1 MATLTIVSGTQRCV
15 LEAGQDA
22 LIGRGSDCQVVV
34 GDPRVSRQHVKVT
47 YAQQG
52 WVLQDI
58 GRSGTWVLGQPISN
72 MAITHSLEVHL
83 AEEDGPS
90 VIFQPSDPTAPAS
103 AGAAIQPGTPV
114 VGTPMPARVGS
125 NFFQQGSVALRHNGL
140 ATALSILVPVRSW
153 IHNPGWKQ
161 GVRLLFL
168 AYGLAPVIFTVAFQN
183 ATALKTPGWVYAM
196 YVAPLWLIAFWYLI
210 KPGRLG
216 WREAG
221 IATFI
226 VVTEYLLMLPNGP
239 VIRVEQW
246 AFGGNFAGIWQ
257 WTLGVGLVEESA
269 KAIPVLVAAIFLLKV
284 KGLKLD
290 VRMWMLMGTI
300 AGLTFGVVE
309 AAIYTQLAQANVIQ
323 GSEGTIA
330 QLMQFAERV
339 FIDGFQHAIWAGI
352 TGFFIGLAINYR
364 KRRIPLIAFGLALTS
379 LLHGF
384 NDWVLG
390 TSLAH
395 EGWIAACTVSLL
407 LFLGYTLSAASI
419 EQEVRHSAMF
429 RGESLVADP
438 SMIAALRQDPPQPS
452 PSA

>member
-15 LEAGQDA
+15 LEAGQEA
-22 LIGRGSDCQVVV
+22 LIGRGGDCQVVV

-58 GRSGTWVLGQPISN
+58 GRSGTWVLGQAISV
-72 MAITHSLEVHL
+72 MPITHSLEVHL

-90 VIFQPSDPTAPAS
+90 VIFQPSDPPAPAA
-103 AGAAIQPGTPV
+103 AGATILPGTPV
-114 VGTPMPARVGS
+114 VGTPVPQRVVS
-125 NFFQQGSVALRHNGL
+125 NFFQGGVALRTGPL
-140 ATALSILVPVRSW
+140 AAALSILVPVRSW

-168 AYGLAPVIFTVAFQN
+168 AYGMAPVIFTLAFAN
-183 ATALKTPGWVYAM
+183 STSLKTPGWVYAL

-216 WREAG
+216 LQAVG
-221 IATFI
+221 IGAFI
-226 VVTEYLLMLPNGP
+226 AVTEYLFMLDNGP
-239 VIRVEQW
+239 VIKVENW
-246 AFGGNFAGIWQ
+246 AFGGNFTNLFQ
-257 WTLGVGLVEESA
+257 YTLGVGLVEESA
-269 KAIPVLVAAIFLLKV
+269 KAIPVLAAAIFLLKV
-284 KGLKLD
+284 KQVKLD

-300 AGLTFGVVE
+300 AGLAFGVCE
-309 AAIYTQLAQANVIQ
+309 AAGYTQLAQVNVIR
-323 GSEGTIA
+323 GNEGTIL
-330 QLMQFAERV
+330 QLLQFAERL
-339 FIDGFQHAIWAGI
+339 FIDGFQHAVWAG
-352 TGFFIGLAINYR
+352 TTCFFIGLAINYR

-379 LLHGF
+379 FLHGF

-390 TSLAH
+390 TSLYR
-395 EGWIAACTVSLL
+395 EGWIAACAVSLL
-407 LFLGYTLSAASI
+407 LFLGYTMSAASI

-429 RGESLVADP
+429 RGESIVADA
-438 SMIAALRQDPPQPS
+438 SMIAKLRQDPPGQA